1 MVGNTTHAHIHIDIE
16 RISICKL
23 LFVSHAIVDL
33 HNALCESTLDGVGHK
48 LYIYDSSIKLVIN
61 RCLYVTFSLCATKI
75 YTFHSSVKFSN
86 RNAINFCH

>member
-48 LYIYDSSIKLVIN
+48 LYMYDPSIKLIDKPFI
-61 RCLYVTFSLCATKI
+61 YVAFSLYAIEI
-75 YTFHSSVKFSN
+75 YAFQNSVKFSS

>member
-33 HNALCESTLDGVGHK
+33 YNALCVCTLNGVGHK
-48 LYIYDSSIKLVIN
+48 LYMCDSSIKFIN
-61 RCLYVTFSLCATKI
+61 KPFIYDAFFLYAIEI
-75 YTFHSSVKFSN
+75 YAFHNSVKFSS
-86 RNAINFCH
+86 RNAINFSH

>member
-33 HNALCESTLDGVGHK
+33 YNALCVCTLNGVGDK
-48 LYIYDSSIKLVIN
+48 LYMCDSSIKFIN
-61 RCLYVTFSLCATKI
+61 KPFIYDAFSLYAIEI
-75 YTFHSSVKFSN
+75 YAFHNSVKFSS
-86 RNAINFCH
+86 RNVINFSH

>member
-33 HNALCESTLDGVGHK
+33 RNALCVCTLDGVGHK
-48 LYIYDSSIKLVIN
+48 LYIYDSSIKFINKPMPLCCVFLV
-61 RCLYVTFSLCATKI
+61 CY
-75 YTFHSSVKFSN
+75 
-86 RNAINFCH
+86 